1 MNILNS
7 YAPGS
12 KRFLEDLLNIYCR
25 TCKNN
30 SLIFLLRHGQIQD
43 HETKRFIGQTDIPLD
58 STGIKQAMSWQ
69 KSFASIKFNTVYS
82 STLKRC
88 SKTAQIVSPQNYINI
103 DSRLNEID
111 LGEWDG
117 KTFDE
122 IKKNHSEEFKKR
134 GRQIYHFQPARGE
147 SFKDLSKRI
156 LPFFNKLNTKP
167 LEFNIRGN
175 KTLVVTHAG
184 VIRMLVCHI
193 LGINPQDMF
202 KTKLDYGQL
211 FVLKI
216 EHTI

>member
-1 MNILNS
+1 
-7 YAPGS
+7 
-12 KRFLEDLLNIYCR
+12 
-25 TCKNN
+25 
-30 SLIFLLRHGQIQD
+30 
-43 HETKRFIGQTDIPLD
+43 
-58 STGIKQAMSWQ
+58 
-69 KSFASIKFNTVYS
+69 
-82 STLKRC
+82 
-88 SKTAQIVSPQNYINI
+88 
-103 DSRLNEID
+103 
-111 LGEWDG
+111 
-117 KTFDE
+117 TFDE

-156 LPFFNKLNTKP
+156 LPFFNKLKTKS

-184 VIRMLVCHI
+184 VIRMLACHI